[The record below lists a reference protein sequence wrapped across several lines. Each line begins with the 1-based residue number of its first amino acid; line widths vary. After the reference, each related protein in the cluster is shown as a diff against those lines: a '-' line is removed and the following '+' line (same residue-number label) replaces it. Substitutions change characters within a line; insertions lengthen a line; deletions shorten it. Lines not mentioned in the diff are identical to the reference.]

1 MVPLWDPTDMP
12 HSYDLI
18 WFKIILCMFGKM
30 EVYRSSSI
38 ANSRF
43 WEITSLQT
51 PVCLLTK
58 CRRSG
63 PMLDAIWIWLKDMWG
78 KYGLVKV
85 DRIMVESEFWL
96 LSLQWSVA
104 GLETFT
110 FCGVLRLGMRTEMDC
125 SFGSFGFFHGES
137 AWSVVGCSFLKHWFW
152 YCTKASHDPKI
163 VCVQIFLAQ
172 AVAQQRNVSFETTS
186 RRWSKMHFFYMDIP
200 MIYKLVRLLLL
211 YSI

>member
-1 MVPLWDPTDMP
+1 MMVPLWDPTDMP

-30 EVYRSSSI
+30 EVYRS
-38 ANSRF
+38 
-43 WEITSLQT
+43 
-51 PVCLLTK
+51 
-58 CRRSG
+58 
-63 PMLDAIWIWLKDMWG
+63 
-78 KYGLVKV
+78 
-85 DRIMVESEFWL
+85 FWL

-110 FCGVLRLGMRTEMDC
+110 FSGVLRLGMRTEMDC

-152 YCTKASHDPKI
+152 YCTEASHDPKI

-186 RRWSKMHFFYMDIP
+186 RR
-200 MIYKLVRLLLL
+200 
-211 YSI
+211 